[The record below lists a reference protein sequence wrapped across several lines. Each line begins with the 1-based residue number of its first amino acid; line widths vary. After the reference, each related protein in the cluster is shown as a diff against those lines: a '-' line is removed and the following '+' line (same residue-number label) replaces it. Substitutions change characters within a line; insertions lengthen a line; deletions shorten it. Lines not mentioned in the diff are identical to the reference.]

1 MRESLCTNHWTRSI
15 LVACENLGAVLL
27 TIAAVLTGV
36 VRHFFLCFSEDL
48 VILVEG
54 EGEKSS
60 KYLKILFV
68 EGCPLG
74 KGKITW
80 LIPLKNEVQ
89 HMFSVVK
96 TPSCFAMK

>member
-1 MRESLCTNHWTRSI
+1 MHKPLDQVHPGCLRESGCC
-15 LVACENLGAVLL
+15 VAHH
-27 TIAAVLTGV
+27 AAVLTGV